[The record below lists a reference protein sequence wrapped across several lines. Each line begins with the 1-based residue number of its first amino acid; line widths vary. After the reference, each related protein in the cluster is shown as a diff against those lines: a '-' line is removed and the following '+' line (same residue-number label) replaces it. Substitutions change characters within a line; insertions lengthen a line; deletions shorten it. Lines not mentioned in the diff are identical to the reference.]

1 MNAYP
6 SNNLLYWLAL
16 SHLLTIKPAK
26 FKAWLE
32 VMGKLESLFTSTSS
46 DLKEAGFSLREIEKI
61 KTINWS
67 VLEEEQRWYES
78 RSIRV
83 LSFQDPHYPALL
95 KELADPPLVLY
106 VSGDFKLLSAP
117 QLGMVGTRHPS
128 SFGLKTAEGFAGL
141 LVENGLVITSGLAA
155 GIDGV
160 CHSSALAAGGKTIA
174 VMGTGL
180 RQIYP
185 RNHQRLAEKIREQG
199 ALISEFPLNTSPLA
213 GNFPRRNRII
223 SGLSLGL
230 LVVEA
235 ALGSG
240 SLITARYALE
250 QNREVFAIPGSI
262 HHPQARGCHQLIREG
277 AKLVETVDD
286 IVEELAA
293 LTAFVKAKRKLAPP
307 ASERLDL
314 DQGQENL
321 LSYIEFGVT
330 AFDELLLRSRLTAA
344 EVSSMLLLLELK
356 GYVEAVQGGYRR
368 CVS

>member
-1 MNAYP
+1 
-6 SNNLLYWLAL
+6 
-16 SHLLTIKPAK
+16 
-26 FKAWLE
+26 
-32 VMGKLESLFTSTSS
+32 
-46 DLKEAGFSLREIEKI
+46 
-61 KTINWS
+61 
-67 VLEEEQRWYES
+67 
-78 RSIRV
+78 
-83 LSFQDPHYPALL
+83 
-95 KELADPPLVLY
+95 
-106 VSGDFKLLSAP
+106 
-117 QLGMVGTRHPS
+117 
-128 SFGLKTAEGFAGL
+128 
-141 LVENGLVITSGLAA
+141 
-155 GIDGV
+155 
-160 CHSSALAAGGKTIA
+160 
-174 VMGTGL
+174 
-180 RQIYP
+180 
-185 RNHQRLAEKIREQG
+185 
-199 ALISEFPLNTSPLA
+199 
-213 GNFPRRNRII
+213 
-223 SGLSLGL
+223 LGL